1 MENITIG
8 IEGLVGAGKTSI
20 CRELLDL
27 IPNSIILHG
36 GNLYRGIVYAISN
49 SGINL
54 KQIMQNKDEMH
65 HLDIKQLMERL
76 QVELKIEDRESV
88 VYIAGRKID
97 EDDLQSDENS
107 IAVSTI
113 AGNADNSKFYT
124 FGKTLIDMYKKQFN
138 LIISGRDLMK
148 IYPELDYHFFIIAD
162 LDIRVERKAKQYEE
176 YEKAD
181 KNMNHISK
189 EELKKH
195 IEARDK
201 LQEEAGYYRRY
212 DKTEDI
218 DVSDCKSAKESAQ
231 KVYRRIFDGICK

>member
-1 MENITIG
+1 MKNITIG

-36 GNLYRGIVYAISN
+36 GNLYRGIVYALSS

-54 KQIMQNKDEMH
+54 KSIMQNKDEMQ
-65 HLDIKQLMERL
+65 HLDIKQLMEKL

-88 VYIAGRKID
+88 VYIAGKKVA

-113 AGNADNSKFYT
+113 AKDADNSKFYS
-124 FGKTLIDMYKKQFN
+124 FGKILIDMYKKQFN

-148 IYPELDYHFFIIAD
+148 IYPELDYHFFITAD
-162 LDIRVERKAKQYEE
+162 LETRVERKAKQYEE
-176 YEKAD
+176 YEKID
-181 KNMNHISK
+181 NNIKHISK

-195 IEARDK
+195 IETRDK
-201 LQEEAGYYRRY
+201 LQEEAGYYKRY
-212 DKTEDI
+212 DITQDI
-218 DVSDCKSAKESAQ
+218 DVTDCKSAKESAM
-231 KVYRRIFDGICK
+231 KVFERLNKND